1 MFSKMQSRQQRLECF
16 QSAFVK
22 CLNCEMSSE
31 NAPILQTSHADEI
44 LSVRSNK
51 LTVQDYHNI

>member
-1 MFSKMQSRQQRLECF
+1 
-16 QSAFVK
+16 
-22 CLNCEMSSE
+22 MSSE